1 MEIKNYFFIIFLI
14 TILLT
19 RIILYVNPTPSPTIK
34 GIRFHHYMYGA
45 ILAPL
50 GILFNSVVIFSIGFG
65 LFVDELGYLLIGGK
79 NHEDN
84 YSKISLLLLFG
95 FITLIYFFR
104 EKLLFWI

>member
-1 MEIKNYFFIIFLI
+1 MEIKNYFFVIFLI

-34 GIRFHHYMYGA
+34 GIRFHHYMYGV

-50 GILFNSVVIFSIGFG
+50 GILFSSVAIFSVGFG

-79 NHEDN
+79 NHKDN
-84 YSKISLLLLFG
+84 YSKNSLLFLTG
-95 FITLIYFFR
+95 FIILSYFFR
-104 EKLLFWI
+104 EKLLFWV